1 MKEPA
6 TLLECLWRWEREKPE
21 AIAFTQPV
29 ARDRVVDITWKEAA
43 DQVRR
48 MAAHLQ
54 SLNLPAGSNIAI
66 IGKNSAHWILCD
78 LAIMASGHVSVPL
91 YPTANAET
99 VRYVLD
105 HSEAKL
111 IFIGKLD
118 ELWKVVAPGIPDSL
132 PKIRLP
138 LAPAMD
144 GLVPPEAGAGRR
156 PPKLDAP
163 DWDSI
168 TAKTAPTAKPAQR
181 DPNELATILYTSGST
196 GRPKGVMIS
205 FNAMMETPRGMMKID
220 GGRVS
225 FGDRV
230 LSYLPLAHAAE
241 RAVLEAPALYN
252 GLHVYFAWS
261 LETFLDDLRRARPVF
276 FFSVPRLWTKFYLGV
291 CEKLPLE
298 KQKKLFRIPIV
309 GRIVKRKILKQLG
322 LEYTRVAISGSA
334 PLAANI
340 IAWYRS
346 LGLELLEGYAMSEN
360 FAYSHGNRRGKVKLG
375 TVGTCSPGVQC
386 RIAEDGEILV
396 KSPGDMMGYY
406 KDEATTAASFTPD
419 KFFKTGDRG
428 SLDADGCLTITGRVK
443 ELFKT
448 AKGKYVA
455 PVPIENKLG
464 NNPSVEIACVT
475 GVGTPAA
482 FALIQL
488 APELRQKL
496 AANNDRSA
504 IEHEMQTLLDSVNT
518 TLEPHELLGFLA
530 IVGEPWTM
538 ENGLLTPTMKIKR
551 SEIEKRCG
559 PRADGWFKAAKKVV
573 WE

>member
-1 MKEPA
+1 MSEPA
-6 TLLECLWRWEREKPE
+6 TLLECLWRWEREQPE

-29 ARDRVVDITWKEAA
+29 ARDRVVDYSWKQVA

-54 SLNLPAGSNIAI
+54 SLNLPANSNIAI
-66 IGKNSAHWILCD
+66 LGKNSAHWIICD

-99 VRYVLD
+99 VRYVLE
-105 HSEAKL
+105 HSEARL

-118 ELWKVVAPGIPDSL
+118 DLWPVVAPGLPDAL

-138 LAPAMD
+138 LAP
-144 GLVPPEAGAGRR
+144 
-156 PPKLDAP
+156 KLNAP
-163 DWDSI
+163 DWDGI
-168 TAKTAPTAKPAQR
+168 VAKTSPTANPSKR
-181 DPNELATILYTSGST
+181 DPKELATILYTSGST

-205 FNAMMETPRGMMKID
+205 FNAMMETPKGLHQID
-220 GGRVS
+220 GAEVK

-298 KQKKLFRIPIV
+298 KQKKLFRIPLL
-309 GRIVKRKILKQLG
+309 GRLVKRKILKQLG
-322 LEYTRVAISGSA
+322 LEHTRVAISGSA

-375 TVGTCSPGVQC
+375 TVGFCSPGVQC
-386 RIAEDGEILV
+386 RISDEGEILV

-406 KDEATTAASFTPD
+406 KDPQTTAASFTPD
-419 KFFKTGDRG
+419 GFFKTGDRG
-428 SLDADGCLTITGRVK
+428 SLDADGYLTITGRVK

-464 NNPSVEIACVT
+464 NHPSVEIACVT

-488 APELRQKL
+488 APELRQRQ
-496 AANNDRSA
+496 AAGNDRSA
-504 IEHEMQTLLDSVNT
+504 IEQEMESLLVSVNA
-518 TLEPHELLGFLA
+518 TLEPHELLGFIA

-559 PRADGWFKAAKKVV
+559 PQAERWFKAARKIV
-573 WE
+573 WESAV